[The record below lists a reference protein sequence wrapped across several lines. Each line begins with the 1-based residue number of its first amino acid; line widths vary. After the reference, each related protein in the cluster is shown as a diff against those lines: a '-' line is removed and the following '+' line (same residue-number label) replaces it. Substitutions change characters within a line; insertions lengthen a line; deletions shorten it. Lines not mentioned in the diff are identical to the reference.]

1 MRAPGG
7 EKGAGRGGRG
17 RGFPASWAWWGGACN
32 TSFSSLVC
40 CCPILV
46 SGCRYSPVLPDELSR
61 TVDMMLSSSSTVG
74 GPDGS
79 ESNHNE
85 GNVRT
90 FVFDTR
96 VGLEMYPSWEVV
108 SI

>member
-1 MRAPGG
+1 
-7 EKGAGRGGRG
+7 
-17 RGFPASWAWWGGACN
+17 
-32 TSFSSLVC
+32 
-40 CCPILV
+40 
-46 SGCRYSPVLPDELSR
+46 
-61 TVDMMLSSSSTVG
+61 MMLSSSSTVG

-79 ESNHNE
+79 VSNHNE